1 MSHKIMVVEDDQ
13 PILELMEILL
23 TRIGYEPL
31 IVPDVIEALEIVKK
45 DPPAL
50 ILLDIMMEPMDGW
63 EFLEK
68 IRKEYGMK
76 DLPVILFTASAA
88 VEERLK
94 TMHDSVILKNR
105 SPLPISRTGSRS
117 SSGNNSLKFFKRIH
131 RYLLFIDRS
140 GEDDCPFPVHSLVVP
155 EHGNKVL
162 HEMVMGPADEPGI
175 VLFRCGNN
183 LHQHGLPGKEL
194 PVFISDLADPEEELP
209 VFYERPVIR

>member
-68 IRKEYGMK
+68 IRNEYGMK
-76 DLPVILFTASAA
+76 DLPVILFTASPS

-94 TMHDSVILKNR
+94 TMHDKYLGVLEKPVSLPDLRNGIAKFLK
-105 SPLPISRTGSRS
+105 
-117 SSGNNSLKFFKRIH
+117 K
-131 RYLLFIDRS
+131 
-140 GEDDCPFPVHSLVVP
+140 
-155 EHGNKVL
+155 
-162 HEMVMGPADEPGI
+162 
-175 VLFRCGNN
+175 
-183 LHQHGLPGKEL
+183 
-194 PVFISDLADPEEELP
+194 
-209 VFYERPVIR
+209 